1 MWDTGQRM
9 QRMGELSPA
18 PGVHVSS
25 LWSHLTRDWDRSRQ
39 WSRIRILHRDLNKVH
54 QTMKSYR
61 LHGLAAV
68 LAATAALHLP
78 PPAGAQ
84 SLRAPV
90 VADGTESVSQTKKEA
105 GKIRLTRK
113 NDAYWEVTFDNP
125 PLNIVGPA
133 EVVELDRILDQ
144 IEADEKVKVVVFDSA
159 VPGYFI
165 AHYDLLKP
173 LADSTDMKPGPT
185 GMHPVPDFMVRL
197 SRLKAVTIV
206 SIRGRATGIG
216 SELALAADMRFAS
229 REKAVISQFEVG
241 AGFVPGGG
249 PMARLPRLVGRG
261 RAMEILIGADDF
273 NGDLAE
279 RYGYVNRAL
288 PDAEL
293 DAFVDG
299 LARRIASFDKQAIA
313 DTKNLINRAS
323 MPPDAEM
330 QPGWDAFITSVQRP
344 AAQARVKALVGEGLQ
359 QPGDVEAHI
368 GQYTPLF
375 KE

>member
-1 MWDTGQRM
+1 
-9 QRMGELSPA
+9 
-18 PGVHVSS
+18 
-25 LWSHLTRDWDRSRQ
+25 
-39 WSRIRILHRDLNKVH
+39 
-54 QTMKSYR
+54 MKTIE
-61 LHGLAAV
+61 HAV
-68 LAATAALHLP
+68 
-78 PPAGAQ
+78 
-84 SLRAPV
+84 
-90 VADGTESVSQTKKEA
+90 TE
-105 GKIRLTRK
+105 KIRLTR
-113 NDAYWEVTFDNP
+113 NSAAYWQVTFNNP

-133 EVVELDRILDQ
+133 EVRELVKILDQ
-144 IEADEKVKVVVFDSA
+144 IETDPMVKVVVFNSS
-159 VPGYFI
+159 VPDYFM

-173 LADSTDMKPGPT
+173 LKDSTDMEAGPT

-197 SRLKAVTIV
+197 SRIKAVTIV
-206 SIRGRATGIG
+206 SIRGRASGIG

-229 REKAVISQFEVG
+229 REKAAMSQFEVG

-273 NGDLAE
+273 NGELAE

-293 DAFVDG
+293 DGFVDA
-299 LARRIASFDKQAIA
+299 LATRIASFDQQAIA
-313 DTKNLINRAS
+313 DTKKLIDLAS

-344 AAQARVKALVGEGLQ
+344 GAQARVKALVDQGLG
-359 QPGDVEAHI
+359 QPGEAEKRL
-368 GQYTPLF
+368 GEYTAKY